1 VTADLTPILD
11 VAALQRQTGGDVRLQ
26 REIVQMFLEDC
37 PLRIDEIGAAL
48 AQGDLAAVVSS
59 SHALKGSAAYM
70 KASIVRDRSAD
81 LETAAR
87 EGRHADAAARLN
99 ELRAAVGRLLPELE
113 KLIA

>member
-1 VTADLTPILD
+1 MTADLTPILD
-11 VAALQRQTGGDVRLQ
+11 VAALERQTGGDVGLR

-37 PLRIDEIGAAL
+37 PQRIDAIGVAL
-48 AQGDLAAVVSS
+48 AQGDLTEVVSS

-70 KASIVRDRSAD
+70 KASIVRERAAD

-87 EGRHADAAARLN
+87 EGRPADAAARLD